1 VARIEKR
8 HAIQLPDAEYDA
20 LLQVLEDHSVE
31 RPLDGIRLLLRLYTA
46 VQVAFWPGP
55 RDG

>member
-8 HAIQLPDAEYDA
+8 HAIQLPDAEFDA
-20 LLQVLEDHSVE
+20 LLQVMEDHSVE